1 MNDHMVMLHLTRHQR
16 DLIRRHTGKDAEV
29 LVFRMGE
36 LCDRIAIQQ
45 EEESDDARLEDLL
58 LHQPV

>member
-1 MNDHMVMLHLTRHQR
+1 MHDDCVTLHLTRHQR
-16 DLIRRHTGKDAEV
+16 DVIRRQTGKDCLF

-36 LCDRIAIQQ
+36 LRERIAIQE
-45 EEESDDARLEDLL
+45 EEESDDSRLEEL

>member
-16 DLIRRHTGKDAEV
+16 DVIRRQTGKDPEV
-29 LVFRMGE
+29 LMFRLGE
-36 LCDRIAIQQ
+36 LCERIAIQ
-45 EEESDDARLEDLL
+45 EEEENQDARLEELL